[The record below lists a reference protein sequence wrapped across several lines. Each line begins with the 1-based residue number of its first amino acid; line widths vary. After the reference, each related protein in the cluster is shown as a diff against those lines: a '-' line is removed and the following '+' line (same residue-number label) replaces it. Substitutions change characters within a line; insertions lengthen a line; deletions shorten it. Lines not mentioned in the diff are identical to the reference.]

1 MTVTGMSGKLRAI
14 GQDVHAWLPPRHGWG
29 LANCGLLVSRDTALW
44 IDTPYDHQLARA
56 FLAQS
61 GAVLPE
67 GVTVD
72 RIVVTHPNGDHM
84 WGAGVLPRA
93 EIIASRQ
100 AREHLH
106 FDPHPQQQHALV
118 GAVDPTTPWGAY
130 VVEHFGGYDWSTVR
144 PVAVS
149 TAFTEELELTVG
161 AYPVH
166 LSVLPSGHTQ
176 GDLFVHLPAQRVVF
190 TGDTV
195 FGSSPE
201 QPGDHPVHWAGPL
214 AQLISS
220 CRRMLETGAETFVPG
235 HGPVLDAAGLRGHID
250 YLEYVQERAHAC
262 HAAGLTAA
270 EAARSVIDEGR
281 HPELGLPE
289 RLLVT
294 IGSEYRGI
302 DGGGQ
307 PDMVATMQQVAALAW
322 DLRTGEAPPAGR
334 GGRP

>member
-1 MTVTGMSGKLRAI
+1 M
-14 GQDVHAWLPPRHGWG
+14 
-29 LANCGLLVSRDTALW
+29 
-44 IDTPYDHQLARA
+44 
-56 FLAQS
+56 
-61 GAVLPE
+61 
-67 GVTVD
+67 
-72 RIVVTHPNGDHM
+72 
-84 WGAGVLPRA
+84 
-93 EIIASRQ
+93 
-100 AREHLH
+100 
-106 FDPHPQQQHALV
+106 V

-149 TAFTEELELTVG
+149 TAFTEELGLTVG

-220 CRRMLETGAETFVPG
+220 CRRMLETVADTFVPG
-235 HGPVLDAAGLRGHID
+235 HGPVLHAAGLRGHVD
-250 YLEYVQERAHAC
+250 YLEYVRERAHAC

-270 EAARSVIDEGR
+270 EAARRVIDEGR

-294 IGSEYRGI
+294 IGSEYRSI